1 MTRTLKITVLVDY
14 ATVPENDPQFH
25 DPAGK
30 AITEY
35 HVIESLRH
43 LHHDVSVIGIFDN
56 LEELISTLKED
67 KPDLVFNLTEQYCG
81 ERLWDKNIAG
91 VLDMLQIPYT
101 GSGPMGMMLCRDKR
115 LCKQL
120 LGLHKIRVPNF
131 LSLPW
136 GKTVRVNKSIQFPLV
151 VKPALGDGSEGI
163 SNASLVY
170 TAEALAERAEFI
182 HDRWHQDA
190 IAEEYIEGR
199 ELYVTVLGNNRLK
212 VCPARE
218 FFFDQDAEQGP
229 SMATYRVKWND
240 EYREKWGVNFGFA
253 ENLEEE
259 TIKRIERVCKRAFR
273 ILHLR
278 DYGRIDLRLRPDGK
292 IAILEANPNPDLAW
306 GEEVAEAAQRA
317 GINYEKLIDFILSQT
332 LKRKEEVT

>member
-1 MTRTLKITVLVDY
+1 MTQSLNITVLVD
-14 ATVPENDPQFH
+14 ASTIPADDPQFH
-25 DPAGK
+25 DPTEK

-35 HVIESLRH
+35 HVIEALRH

-56 LEELISTLKED
+56 LEEMIAELKEH
-67 KPDLVFNLTEQYCG
+67 KRDLVFNLTEQYCG

-115 LCKQL
+115 LCKEL

-136 GKTVRVNKSIQFPLV
+136 GKTIHVNKSIQFPLV

-163 SNASLVY
+163 SNASLVNHV
-170 TAEALAERAEFI
+170 EALRERAEFI

-199 ELYVTVLGNNRLK
+199 ELYVTVLGNKRLN

-218 FFFDQDAEQGP
+218 CVFDFDKDEGP
-229 SMATYRVKWND
+229 NLATYRVKWND
-240 EYREKWGVNFGFA
+240 DYREKWGINFGFA
-253 ENLEEE
+253 DLEAE
-259 TIKRIERVCKRAFR
+259 TIKRTGQICKRAFR
-273 ILHLR
+273 VLHLR
-278 DYGRIDLRLRPDGK
+278 DYARIDLRLKPDGR
-292 IAILEANPNPDLAW
+292 IVILEANPNPDLAW

-317 GINYEKLIDFILSQT
+317 GIDYNTLIDFIIRQT
-332 LKRKEEVT
+332 LKRKGEVT